1 MDPIR
6 VEVELWSY
14 QGAERRRQSS
24 IRLERAVR
32 DAGGEIH
39 RRASIPDIAY
49 EAALVDLPAA
59 EVLRLRQR
67 GPSPL
72 AFCDDVMRV
81 LPQSTAEFP
90 TAVDGANRPS
100 SLVFAPYE
108 NDPGPNVTSALGLG
122 HRKVIKP
129 DIFMPGGREH
139 LSTVSAGHGLRVRQ
153 APPGRIYGLKAAIPD
168 AGGRLD
174 QEGLT
179 AGTSAATALA
189 TRDAHRLFD
198 ALMDDENGAILEGV
212 EPEYP
217 AGSPGRQRRRQ
228 PSAGAAVG
236 QVRAARVAV
245 SRPLQRQ
252 RGRGVRRRRAHAVP
266 RVLSRTSRPA
276 RSGDQ
281 VRFGGDCRSRGERSR
296 VPRNPTAPR
305 NPTPSI
311 MQ

>member
-1 MDPIR
+1 MSPWGRLLDHLADRFGILFLVSAGNVEDPLPVPAFNGLTDLEQATPRDREQAIFEALAGQR
-6 VEVELWSY
+6 SQRTLLSPAEALNVITV
-14 QGAERRRQSS
+14 GAWHE
-24 IRLERAVR
+24 
-32 DAGGEIH
+32 D
-39 RRASIPDIAY
+39 
-49 EAALVDLPAA
+49 
-59 EVLRLRQR
+59 
-67 GPSPL
+67 
-72 AFCDDVMRV
+72 
-81 LPQSTAEFP
+81 
-90 TAVDGANRPS
+90 AVDGANRPS

-179 AGTSAATALA
+179 AGTSTATALA

-245 SRPLQRQ
+245 SRPLPRQ
-252 RGRGVRRRRAHAVP
+252 QGRGVRRRRTHAVP
-266 RVLSRTSRPA
+266 RVL
-276 RSGDQ
+276 
-281 VRFGGDCRSRGERSR
+281 
-296 VPRNPTAPR
+296 
-305 NPTPSI
+305 
-311 MQ
+311 